1 MKIKAMYYTD
11 KTGQVITMRS
21 GEEQDGE
28 QLRQLA
34 KKGYE
39 ETRFLSKE
47 PEDFTFTAEQE
58 AGFIMTMLHDP
69 RAVLIFAELDG
80 QLIGNA
86 MMHPIADAGRQKHR
100 CQVGITILKEH
111 WGKGI
116 GTGLFILLIAAARE
130 AGFEQMELEVVSDNE
145 RGIKLYEKMGFKEYG
160 RRPNSFKYKDGT
172 YADMTLMSLD
182 LRSN

>member
-1 MKIKAMYYTD
+1 MRIKPMYYTA
-11 KTGQVITMRS
+11 KNGQIITMRS
-21 GEEQDGE
+21 AEEEDGE

-39 ETRFLSKE
+39 ETRFLSREAEEFDK
-47 PEDFTFTAEQE
+47 TAEQE
-58 AGFIMTMLHDP
+58 SAWILHMLHDP
-69 RAVLIFAELDG
+69 RTVLLFAELDG
-80 QLIGNA
+80 QLLGNA
-86 MMHPIADAGRQKHR
+86 MMHPVADAGRQKHR

-145 RGIKLYEKMGFKEYG
+145 RGIRLYEKMGFKEYG

-172 YADMTLMSLD
+172 YADMTLMALD
-182 LRSN
+182 LRIN

>member
-1 MKIKAMYYTD
+1 MRIKPMEYTA
-11 KTGQVITMRS
+11 KNGQIITMRS
-21 GEEQDGE
+21 GEEEDGE

-58 AGFIMTMLHDP
+58 AGFIMTLRNDP
-69 RAVLIFAELDG
+69 RAVLLFAELDG
-80 QLIGNA
+80 QIIGNA
-86 MMHPIADAGRQKHR
+86 MMHPVANVGRQKHR

-130 AGFEQMELEVVSDNE
+130 AGYEQMELEVVSDNE
-145 RGIKLYEKMGFKEYG
+145 RGIRLYEKVGFKEYG
-160 RRPNSFKYKDGT
+160 RRPNSFKYKDGS
-172 YADMTLMSLD
+172 YADMMLMALD
-182 LRSN
+182 LRID